1 MSLIKP
7 RTRGKQRVQHRTRL
21 DRENHETLYAYAAFL
36 DETPEY
42 VLNELIDTV
51 LAKDKDFIKWR
62 SAHPESCAP
71 RPSPQPTELRD
82 ERTAS
87 GTVSEVAARTAVSPA
102 STPAGRV
109 S

>member
-1 MSLIKP
+1 MSVIKP
-7 RTRGKQRVQHRTRL
+7 RTRGKQFIQHRTRL

-42 VLNELIDTV
+42 VLNELIDTI

-62 SAHPESCAP
+62 SDHPQSCTP
-71 RPSPQPTELRD
+71 RPSPPPTALRD
-82 ERTAS
+82 ERKAS
-87 GTVSEVAARTAVSPA
+87 GTVSESAARKDISPA